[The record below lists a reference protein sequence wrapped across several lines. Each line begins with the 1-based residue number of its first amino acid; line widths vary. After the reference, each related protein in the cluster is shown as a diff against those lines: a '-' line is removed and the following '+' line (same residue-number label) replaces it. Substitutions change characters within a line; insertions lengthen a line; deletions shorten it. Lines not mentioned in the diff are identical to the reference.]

1 PADWTWPL
9 VTDQQ
14 ELTFGNGEVVPVVPG
29 SEKHSYV
36 GFEQIDTVI
45 EDEATHTLA
54 QSVMPDD
61 SIATY
66 CDQLARDACA
76 ILYETP
82 DDFHFRPRHIRLRYV
97 EALLDS
103 DGNPTQSTLN
113 IKKNDLPIITLTR
126 RAFEGKRIASSLTF
140 AMAYL
145 YQNLTGSKVTDQTAR
160 NTTIGINVFIRI
172 ELGYLTSANRPNGGG
187 ARWDENRFTAGFFF
201 HYIVHDAP
209 TPSPNFVKDL
219 NKQFNRRIHGDRVW
233 TKDLI
238 TEINARRM
246 TVDELWT
253 EYKAWVA
260 NQ

>member
-36 GFEQIDTVI
+36 SLEQVDAII

-61 SIATY
+61 SIPTY
-66 CDQLARDACA
+66 FNQLARDICA

-82 DDFHFRPRHIRLRYV
+82 DEFCFRPRRVRVKYV
-97 EALLDS
+97 EALLDG
-103 DGNPTQSTLN
+103 DGNPTQDTISVRKDDLST
-113 IKKNDLPIITLTR
+113 ITFAR
-126 RAFEGKRIASSLTF
+126 RIFEGTRLAASFAFAVSYLHQNLASST
-140 AMAYL
+140 
-145 YQNLTGSKVTDQTAR
+145 VTNQTVHH
-160 NTTIGINVFIRI
+160 TIFGINLFTRI
-172 ELGYLTSANRPNGGG
+172 ELGYFTSANRPNGGG
-187 ARWDENRFTAGFFF
+187 ARWDENRSTAAFFF

-219 NKQFNRRIHGDRVW
+219 NKQFDRRIHGDRVW

-238 TEINARRM
+238 TDINARGM
-246 TVDELWT
+246 TVEQLWT
-253 EYKAWVA
+253 EYKAWL
-260 NQ
+260 